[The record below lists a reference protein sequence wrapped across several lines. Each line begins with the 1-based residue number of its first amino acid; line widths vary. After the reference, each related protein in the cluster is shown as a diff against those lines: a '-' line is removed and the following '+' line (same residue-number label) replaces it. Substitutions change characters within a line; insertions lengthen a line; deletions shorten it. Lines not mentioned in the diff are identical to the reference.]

1 MDRFFLAMPVTLF
14 DYEGL
19 RSDFEHTVHGRWIP
33 QPNLHLTLQFFGQSY
48 EKEFLLT
55 TLCALHLHA
64 QDSELKGLALLKKNR
79 ILYAKTQNASLTWLY
94 EKVQNAFG
102 LCDAREFTPHVTLM
116 RITKIPY
123 DELLQKRLLQYKE
136 KVIGKVHGEI
146 LLMQSHLD
154 PEGVRYS
161 VVKRFNYPNSADI

>member
-1 MDRFFLAMPVTLF
+1 MPVTLF

-79 ILYAKTQNASLTWLY
+79 ILYAKTQNA
-94 EKVQNAFG
+94 FG

-116 RITKIPY
+116 RITKIPH
-123 DELLQKRLLQYKE
+123 DELLQKRLLQYEE

-154 PEGVRYS
+154 SEGVRYS